1 MGTSIQT
8 FIDMCQWDTTS
19 FLIFSNNVFDPLI
32 YYSHLVPLI
41 LSLILAIFIFKGSY
55 KLLVSKV
62 LFGTILL
69 LSFWIFADSILW
81 ATNNPKI
88 TMFLWSLVNMVEPII
103 YAGILYFL
111 YLFIDQKDISFYKK
125 LVIVI
130 LLLPTILLTS
140 TNFALVGFDLT
151 NCNRD
156 AIEGPL
162 VYYGYFVEILFI
174 IWILFFTTKRFI
186 FTKYRD
192 QQEAIC
198 LMQKVFEAD
207 SWIVEGTTKKLYEFG
222 LGSSDIIIH
231 LRYKNIPMQWLHLIK
246 RSVGRESETFA
257 GLYKLM
263 KHVLFKKYKFGYRK
277 GKPTPAEIIDPYKHK
292 VVTFSSFK
300 EINSFINCL

>member
-1 MGTSIQT
+1 MQKKAFNKI
-8 FIDMCQWDTTS
+8 
-19 FLIFSNNVFDPLI
+19 LIVGDACRGKSTLA
-32 YYSHLVPLI
+32 SK
-41 LSLILAIFIFKGSY
+41 LSS
-55 KLLVSKV
+55 KL
-62 LFGTILL
+62 
-69 LSFWIFADSILW
+69 
-81 ATNNPKI
+81 
-88 TMFLWSLVNMVEPII
+88 
-103 YAGILYFL
+103 GIPHHSTDDFL
-111 YLFIDQKDISFYKK
+111 YKIK
-125 LVIVI
+125 
-130 LLLPTILLTS
+130 
-140 TNFALVGFDLT
+140 
-151 NCNRD
+151 
-156 AIEGPL
+156 
-162 VYYGYFVEILFI
+162 
-174 IWILFFTTKRFI
+174 

-292 VVTFSSFK
+292 TVTFSSFK
-300 EINSFINCL
+300 EIDSFVDSL